1 MNIVLIGMPGC
12 GKSTVGKRL
21 AKLKGMKFVDV
32 DTVIENETGKKLRHI
47 IDEVGNAEFLRIE
60 AQTVASLECENCVIA
75 PGGSTVLTQ
84 EGVDALKNLGPLVYL
99 RHSFGEINYRVRNLS
114 TRGVIMERGQTFR
127 DLYNF
132 RVKIY
137 ERVADF
143 TVDCERMSV
152 DAAARAVIETLK
164 K

>member
-32 DTVIENETGKKLRHI
+32 DTVIENDTGKKLQAI
-47 IDEVGNAEFLRIE
+47 IDEVGNEEFLRLE
-60 AQTVASLECENCVIA
+60 AQTVASLECDNCVIA

-84 EGVDALKNLGPLVYL
+84 AGVDALKGLGPLVYL

-114 TRGVIMERGQTFR
+114 TRGVTMEKGQTFR
-127 DLYNF
+127 DLYDY
-132 RVKIY
+132 RVRIY

-143 TVDCERMSV
+143 TVDCERMSI
-152 DAAARAVIETLK
+152 DAAARAVMEILK